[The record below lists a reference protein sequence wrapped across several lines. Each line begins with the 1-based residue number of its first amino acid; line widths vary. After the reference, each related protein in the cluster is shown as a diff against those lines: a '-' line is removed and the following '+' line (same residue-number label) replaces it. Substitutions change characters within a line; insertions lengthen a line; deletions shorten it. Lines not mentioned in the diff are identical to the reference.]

1 MPSRFSVPLRI
12 FLLVLLTSWGA
23 AGSIHA
29 QDRIQ
34 WEPVDGAN
42 HYRIEI
48 VRDGELVLETRSDEP
63 GLPLFLPPGNY
74 EFRVD
79 VINTFGK
86 VAATG
91 EWSPLRILAPVVP
104 FLIDIQPRE
113 IHEGSSDAFLLR
125 VSGHRDGSTYQLEG
139 PEGQVIELSA
149 DTLGDGSLEGND
161 DSPWR
166 EIILEVGRREPGKGS
181 WNLTMTNPDGR
192 VSRMDNAVTVLERLR
207 PRIGKFD
214 PREIPAGEVHNPAAL
229 EISGLEE
236 NALVEFFGPSDIKP
250 TLLSKNGEGQMEYSL
265 NLKDVEPGWY
275 GVRVTNPS
283 GGSDEDE
290 KLFQVTPRPL
300 SEEELAAMNALE
312 IDKREPRPI
321 GEHPH
326 SVSGGWKTAFTLGA
340 TADYYRPSWVGFTL
354 NYSQEF
360 HNSLVRRIPIL
371 DGLGWEAS
379 YAITRHPTN
388 YPLYQINLVRT
399 DILLGARY
407 VTPFDFPVNLLL
419 RASAGIGL
427 SRYKSPELNRDEDMG
442 SGPLRDLDSMDFVSR
457 YGVGAR
463 IDINPRWFIDAA
475 CDIGAVNYLSRTS
488 WSLQPRLEGGWRW

>member
-1 MPSRFSVPLRI
+1 MPSRFSAPLRI
-12 FLLVLLTSWGA
+12 FLLFWLTSGGA
-23 AGSIHA
+23 VGLMHA

-34 WEPVDGAN
+34 WEPVDGAD

-48 VRDGELVLETRSDEP
+48 FQDGELILETRSDEP

-86 VAATG
+86 TAATG
-91 EWSPLRILAPVVP
+91 ERSPLRILEPVVP

-113 IHEGSSDAFLLR
+113 IHEGSSDAFILR
-125 VSGHRDGSTYQLEG
+125 VTGHREESLYELEG

-149 DTLGDGSLEGND
+149 DSLGDGSLEGDNNT
-161 DSPWR
+161 PWR
-166 EIILEVGRREPGKGS
+166 EIILETGRRKPGLGS

-192 VSRMDNAVTVLERLR
+192 VSRMDNAVRVLERLR
-207 PRIGKFD
+207 PRIRKFN
-214 PREIPAGEVHNPAAL
+214 PREIPAGEVHNPANL
-229 EISGLEE
+229 EISGLEDD
-236 NALVEFFGPSDIKP
+236 ALVEFFGPSDIRP
-250 TLLSKNGEGQMEYSL
+250 TLLSEDEEGQMEYSL

-283 GGSDEDE
+283 GGSDQEE

-300 SEEELAAMNALE
+300 SEEEIAAMNALE

-321 GEHPH
+321 GEYPH
-326 SVSGGWKTAFTLGA
+326 SVSGGWKTAFSLGD
-340 TADYYRPSWVGFTL
+340 TTDYLRPSWVGFTL

-360 HNSLVRRIPIL
+360 HNSLVRRIPIF

-388 YPLYQINLVRT
+388 YPLYKINLVRT

-407 VTPFDFPVNLLL
+407 ATPFDFPVNLLL
-419 RASAGIGL
+419 RVSAGIGQ
-427 SRYKSPELNRDEDMG
+427 SRYKSPELNRDENMG

-463 IDINPRWFIDAA
+463 IDVNPRWFIDAT
-475 CDIGAVNYLSRTS
+475 CDIGAVHYLSRTS
-488 WSLQPRLEGGWRW
+488 WSIQPRLEGGWRW